1 MPARYHSCLA
11 GKQRRLPFPKAA
23 KYCASDVLELVHDD
37 LYMPITLAMHGGLRY
52 FLLLVDDCSHYM
64 CLQLLAS
71 KDKVAAASR
80 PSKLK
85 QRWSRGGGFKC

>member
-1 MPARYHSCLA
+1 
-11 GKQRRLPFPKAA
+11 
-23 KYCASDVLELVHDD
+23 
-37 LYMPITLAMHGGLRY
+37 MHGGLRY